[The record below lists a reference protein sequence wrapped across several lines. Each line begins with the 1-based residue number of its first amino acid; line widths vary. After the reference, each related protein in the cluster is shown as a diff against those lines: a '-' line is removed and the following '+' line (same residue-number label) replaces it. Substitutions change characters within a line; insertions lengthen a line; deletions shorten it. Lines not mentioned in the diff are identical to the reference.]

1 MTMYQVFYVISWRL
15 LFCEI
20 PTIYVAADKVSLQ
33 VTFLINELGRVKKD
47 LEAANAILEL
57 KEKLV

>member
-1 MTMYQVFYVISWRL
+1 MTMNKVLYVISWC
-15 LFCEI
+15 LFFYEI
-20 PTIYVAADKVSLQ
+20 PTIYVEADTVSFQ
-33 VTFLINELGRVKKD
+33 VILLINELGRVTKD